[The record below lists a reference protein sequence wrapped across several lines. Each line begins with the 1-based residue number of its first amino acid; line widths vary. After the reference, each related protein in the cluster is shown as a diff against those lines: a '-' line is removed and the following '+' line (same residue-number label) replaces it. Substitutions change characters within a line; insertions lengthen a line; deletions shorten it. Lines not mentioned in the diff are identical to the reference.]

1 MDIDPYSSIETN
13 KRVSKENSNTAL
25 TLIQILQND
34 YDILHAKYTMRN
46 PSSSNTTDTTVKLT
60 YVSSNNCDIEHTI
73 TTSDD
78 PSSTSKS
85 KESDR
90 LNKSKRYRFF
100 INLIC

>member
-46 PSSSNTTDTTVKLT
+46 PSSSNTTDITVKLT